1 MEDYHYSINGS
12 PVPDGDDF
20 DKKKKSGFGKGVL
33 VGVLCTLL
41 VTFLTVAATVGVHGV
56 RDYLRQEQ
64 ERREEE
70 ETAKNGNRVGDQKKN
85 SSSKTDSE
93 GKIPLGEI
101 MDKLRELQGY
111 IEGSYLFDYD
121 PQKLADNI
129 YYGMLCGLGDPYSY
143 YYTEEEFASLQES
156 YTGEYY
162 GIGILVQQDPETS
175 EVTILRVFDG
185 PAKEAGIQKGDVL
198 YRVEELMVGEEDLN
212 TVIARI
218 KGEEGTT
225 VNVEVYRKNSD
236 EYIAMDVERRQV
248 VTEDVEYQMLEDQI
262 GYILLDQFEGKAAEQ
277 LKEALADLES
287 QGMNG
292 LILDLRDNPGGDLDV
307 MLEIA
312 DIFLPAGVVLTIED
326 VHGYS
331 IPYYSGEQQ
340 FTKPLV
346 VLVNENSASAS
357 EALSGAVK
365 DYGVG
370 TLVGTQT
377 FGKGI
382 VQSIYTLKD
391 GKTAIRLTT
400 AHYYTPSGI
409 CIHGT
414 GIAPDLV
421 VESEEGDHDRQLE
434 AGISAIKD
442 LLP

>member
-1 MEDYHYSINGS
+1 
-12 PVPDGDDF
+12 
-20 DKKKKSGFGKGVL
+20 
-33 VGVLCTLL
+33 
-41 VTFLTVAATVGVHGV
+41 
-56 RDYLRQEQ
+56 
-64 ERREEE
+64 
-70 ETAKNGNRVGDQKKN
+70 
-85 SSSKTDSE
+85 
-93 GKIPLGEI
+93 
-101 MDKLRELQGY
+101 
-111 IEGSYLFDYD
+111 
-121 PQKLADNI
+121 
-129 YYGMLCGLGDPYSY
+129 
-143 YYTEEEFASLQES
+143 
-156 YTGEYY
+156 
-162 GIGILVQQDPETS
+162 
-175 EVTILRVFDG
+175 
-185 PAKEAGIQKGDVL
+185 
-198 YRVEELMVGEEDLN
+198 
-212 TVIARI
+212 
-218 KGEEGTT
+218 
-225 VNVEVYRKNSD
+225 
-236 EYIAMDVERRQV
+236 MDVERRQV